1 MHLARLCAHRNIVFF
16 RHSQCLSDCYEGCSA
31 REPVGLQKKRYLCK
45 SQPTQDQILKINSL
59 LTTDLHVNGTH
70 RHRALDLKRLTSKTV
85 NDGTSQGD
93 SGERKPKTTG
103 NNRCPFETKQLCLI
117 FSLSKI
123 ANVHVTDQMDQS
135 LKPSVLSGAWNENF
149 DVDEKLEGN
158 EDHYGRRNFADSSKK
173 DFKSSNVHCRAIR
186 DVYIPDAKQKLPA
199 FACKFHNKTFVLSST
214 RFFQDRRP
222 YLDINLNEDVFK
234 NVKQSR
240 KISGSNELSVIPAL
254 LVLNVPNN
262 DYRIETRDSVS
273 DERKV
278 NPDERNR

>member
-1 MHLARLCAHRNIVFF
+1 MLLKRLFFVTLLTHIV
-16 RHSQCLSDCYEGCSA
+16 
-31 REPVGLQKKRYLCK
+31 YLCK
-45 SQPTQDQILKINSL
+45 SRTIQNQILKINSTP
-59 LTTDLHVNGTH
+59 TTDLHANGIH
-70 RHRALDLKRLTSKTV
+70 RHRAIDLKRLTSKTV
-85 NDGTSQGD
+85 NDGTLQGG

-103 NNRCPFETKQLCLI
+103 NNRCPYETKQLCLI

-123 ANVHVTDQMDQS
+123 ANVHVTDQTDQS
-135 LKPSVLSGAWNENF
+135 LKSSVLPSAWN
-149 DVDEKLEGN
+149 DDVGVDEKLEGN
-158 EDHYGRRNFADSSKK
+158 EDHYGRGNFAGSSKK
-173 DFKSSNVHCRAIR
+173 DLKSPNVHCRAIR

-222 YLDINLNEDVFK
+222 YLDINLNDDVFK
-234 NVKQSR
+234 NVKQVR
-240 KISGSNELSVIPAL
+240 KISRSNDLSVIPAL

-262 DYRIETRDSVS
+262 DYRIERRDSVS